1 MWALVKANQ
10 VIRIFNGAQA
20 FEHNDIKHPANIF
33 SSWSAEEKAAI
44 GLYPVQTD
52 NSNYKDP
59 TFYKNRSE
67 SFQFDATNKVVKK
80 VWKTAEDHE
89 MEDKT
94 VDGVTVE
101 GLKTKKVN
109 EVNNQAYTILKD
121 TDWMVIKA
129 SEVSDYSLPDNVS
142 KFRTAVRT
150 KSNDMVTRIKATK
163 DVRVLET
170 LYTYTNT
177 GTKEKPVMT
186 RPLGEFPKLE
196 DF

>member
-10 VIRIFNGAQA
+10 VIKIFNGAQA
-20 FEHNDIKHPANIF
+20 FEHNNIKHRANIF

-59 TFYKNRSE
+59 TFYKNRGE

-80 VWKTAEDHE
+80 VWKTAEDLE

-94 VDGVTVE
+94 VDGETVE

-142 KFRTAVRT
+142 KFRTAVRA

-177 GTKEKPVMT
+177 GTESKPVMT

>member
-10 VIRIFNGAQA
+10 VIKIFNGAQA
-20 FEHNDIKHPANIF
+20 FEHNNIKHPANIF
-33 SSWSAEEKAAI
+33 SSWSVEEKAAI

-59 TFYKNRSE
+59 TFYKNRGE
-67 SFQFDATNKVVKK
+67 SFQFDAVNKVVKK

-94 VDGVTVE
+94 VDGVIVE
-101 GLKTKKVN
+101 GVKTKKIN
-109 EVNNQAYTILKD
+109 DVNNQAYGILKN

-129 SEVSDYSLPDNVS
+129 SEVSDYSVPDNVS
-142 KFRTAVRT
+142 KFRTAVRE

-170 LYTYTNT
+170 LHTYTNT

>member
-1 MWALVKANQ
+1 MWALVKADQ
-10 VIRIFNGAQA
+10 VIRVFSGNQA

-33 SSWSAEEKAAI
+33 KSWSDTEKAAI
-44 GLYPVQTD
+44 GLYPVQED

-59 TFYKNRSE
+59 VFYINKG
-67 SFQFDATNKVVKK
+67 QTYTFDATNKIVKK
-80 VWKTAEDHE
+80 VWSSAVDKE

-94 VDGVTVE
+94 VNGVLVE
-101 GLKTKKVN
+101 GLKTQKVN
-109 EVNNQAYTILKD
+109 EANQQAFDILKT
-121 TDWMVIKA
+121 TDWMAIKA
-129 SEVSDYSLPDNVS
+129 SEVSDYSVPDNIS
-142 KFRTAVRT
+142 KFRTAVRA

-170 LYTYTNT
+170 LFTYTNT
-177 GTKEKPVMT
+177 GTESNPVMT

>member
-10 VIRIFNGAQA
+10 VIKIFNGAQA

-33 SSWSAEEKAAI
+33 SSWSDAEKAAI

-52 NSNYKDP
+52 HSNYKNP

-80 VWKTAEDHE
+80 VWKTAEDLE

-94 VDGVTVE
+94 VDGETVE

-129 SEVSDYSLPDNVS
+129 SEVSDYSVPDNVS
-142 KFRTAVRT
+142 KFRTAVRA

-170 LYTYTNT
+170 LYTYSNT
-177 GTKEKPVMT
+177 GTESKPVMT

>member
-10 VIRIFNGAQA
+10 VIKIFNGAQA

-59 TFYKNRSE
+59 KFYKNRSE

-80 VWKTAEDHE
+80 VWKTAEDLE

-94 VDGVTVE
+94 VDGETVE

-109 EVNNQAYTILKD
+109 EVNNQAYTILKN

-142 KFRTAVRT
+142 KFRTAVRA

-177 GTKEKPVMT
+177 GTESKPVMT

>member
-10 VIRIFNGAQA
+10 VIKIFNGAQA
-20 FEHNDIKHPANIF
+20 FEHNNIKHPANIF

-94 VDGVTVE
+94 VDGETVE

-177 GTKEKPVMT
+177 GTESKPVMT

>member
-10 VIRIFNGAQA
+10 VIKIFNGAQA
-20 FEHNDIKHPANIF
+20 FEHNNIKHPANIF

-80 VWKTAEDHE
+80 VWKTAEDLE

-94 VDGVTVE
+94 VDGETVE

-142 KFRTAVRT
+142 KFRTAVRA

-177 GTKEKPVMT
+177 GTESKPVMT

>member
-10 VIRIFNGAQA
+10 VIKILNSAQA

-33 SSWSAEEKAAI
+33 SSWSDAEKAAI
-44 GLYPVQTD
+44 GLYPIQED
-52 NSNYKDP
+52 RSNIKDA
-59 TFYKNRSE
+59 TFYKNRE
-67 SFQFDATNKVVKK
+67 GDYTFDATNKVVKK

-94 VDGVTVE
+94 VDGITVQ
-101 GLKTKKVN
+101 GLKTRKVN
-109 EVNNQAYTILKD
+109 EVNQHAYSILKD

-129 SEVSDYSLPDNVS
+129 SEVSDYTLPDNIE
-142 KFRTAVRT
+142 KFRTAVRS
-150 KSNDMVTRIKATK
+150 KSNDMVSRIKATK

-170 LYTYTNT
+170 LYTYSNT
-177 GTKEKPVMT
+177 GTESKPVMT

>member
-10 VIRIFNGAQA
+10 VIKIFNGAQA

-121 TDWMVIKA
+121 TDWMAIKA
-129 SEVSDYSLPDNVS
+129 SEVSDYSVPDNVS
-142 KFRTAVRT
+142 KFRTAVRA
-150 KSNDMVTRIKATK
+150 KSNEMVTRIKATK

-170 LYTYTNT
+170 LYTYSNT
-177 GTKEKPVMT
+177 GTEEKPVMT

>member
-10 VIRIFNGAQA
+10 VIKIFNTPQA
-20 FEHNDIKHPANIF
+20 FEHKDIKHPANIF

-44 GLYPVQTD
+44 GIYPVQED
-52 NSNYKDP
+52 RSNVKDEK
-59 TFYKNRSE
+59 FYKNREGGYS
-67 SFQFDATNKVVKK
+67 FDATNKVVKK
-80 VWKTAEDHE
+80 VWKTAEDHQ

-94 VDGVTVE
+94 VDGVNVQ
-101 GLKTKKVN
+101 GLKTRKVN

-121 TDWMVIKA
+121 TDWMAIKA
-129 SEVSDYSLPDNVS
+129 SEVSDYSVPDNVS
-142 KFRTAVRT
+142 KFRTAVRA

-177 GTKEKPVMT
+177 GTESKPVMT

>member
-10 VIRIFNGAQA
+10 VIKIFNGAQA

-59 TFYKNRSE
+59 TFYKNRGE

-80 VWKTAEDHE
+80 VWKTPEDHE

-101 GLKTKKVN
+101 GLKTRKVN
-109 EVNNQAYTILKD
+109 EVNNQAYNILKD
-121 TDWMVIKA
+121 TDWMAIKA
-129 SEVSDYSLPDNVS
+129 GEVSDYSLPDNVK
-142 KFRTAVRT
+142 KFRTAVRA

-177 GTKEKPVMT
+177 GTESKPVMT

>member
-10 VIRIFNGAQA
+10 VIKIFNGAQA

-59 TFYKNRSE
+59 TFYKNRGE

-80 VWKTAEDHE
+80 VWKTAEDLE

-94 VDGVTVE
+94 VDGETVE

>member
-10 VIRIFNGAQA
+10 VIRVFSGNEA

-59 TFYKNRSE
+59 TFYKNRGE

-80 VWKTAEDHE
+80 VWKTAEDLE

-94 VDGVTVE
+94 VDGETVE

-129 SEVSDYSLPDNVS
+129 SEVTDYSLPDNVS

-177 GTKEKPVMT
+177 GTESKPVMT

>member
-10 VIRIFNGAQA
+10 VIKIFNSPQA

-33 SSWSAEEKAAI
+33 SSWSAEEKSAI
-44 GLYPVQTD
+44 GLYPIQED
-52 NSNYKDP
+52 RSNVKDEK
-59 TFYKNRSE
+59 FYKNRE
-67 SFQFDATNKVVKK
+67 GGYTFDATNKVVKK
-80 VWKTAEDHE
+80 VWKTSEDLE

-94 VDGVTVE
+94 TNGVTVN
-101 GLKTKKVN
+101 GLKSVKVN
-109 EVNNQAYTILKD
+109 EVNQQAYDILKD

-129 SEVSDYSLPDNVS
+129 SEVSDYSLPDNVA

-170 LYTYTNT
+170 LYTYSNT
-177 GTKEKPVMT
+177 GTESKPVMT

>member
-10 VIRIFNGAQA
+10 VIKIFNGAQA
-20 FEHNDIKHPANIF
+20 FEHNDIKHPTNIF

-80 VWKTAEDHE
+80 VWKTAEDLE

-94 VDGVTVE
+94 VDGETVE

-177 GTKEKPVMT
+177 GTESKPVMT

>member
-10 VIRIFNGAQA
+10 VIKIFNGAQA
-20 FEHNDIKHPANIF
+20 FEHNDIKHPTNIF

-101 GLKTKKVN
+101 GLKTKKIN
-109 EVNNQAYTILKD
+109 EVNTQAFNILKP
-121 TDWMVIKA
+121 TDWMAIKA
-129 SEVSDYSLPDNVS
+129 SEVSDYSVPDNVS

-177 GTKEKPVMT
+177 GTNEKPVMT

>member
-10 VIRIFNGAQA
+10 VIKIFNGAQA
-20 FEHNDIKHPANIF
+20 FEHNDIKHPTNIF

-94 VDGVTVE
+94 VDGETVE
-101 GLKTKKVN
+101 GLKTKKIN

-121 TDWMVIKA
+121 TDWMAIKA
-129 SEVSDYSLPDNVS
+129 SEVSDYSVPDNVS
-142 KFRTAVRT
+142 KFRTAVRA

-177 GTKEKPVMT
+177 GTESKPVMT

>member
-10 VIRIFNGAQA
+10 VIKIFNGAQA

-177 GTKEKPVMT
+177 GTESKPVMT

>member
-10 VIRIFNGAQA
+10 VIKIFNGAQA
-20 FEHNDIKHPANIF
+20 FEHNNIKHPANIF

-80 VWKTAEDHE
+80 VWKTAEDLE

-94 VDGVTVE
+94 VDGETVE

-109 EVNNQAYTILKD
+109 EVNNQAYNILKD

-142 KFRTAVRT
+142 KFRTAVRA

-177 GTKEKPVMT
+177 GTESKPVMT

>member
-10 VIRIFNGAQA
+10 VIKIFNGAQA

-121 TDWMVIKA
+121 TDWMAIKA
-129 SEVSDYSLPDNVS
+129 SEVSDYSVPDNVS
-142 KFRTAVRT
+142 KFRTAVRA

>member
-10 VIRIFNGAQA
+10 VIKIFNSPQA

-33 SSWSAEEKAAI
+33 SSWSAEEKEAI
-44 GLYPVQTD
+44 GLYPIQED
-52 NSNYKDP
+52 RSNVKDEK
-59 TFYKNRSE
+59 FYKNRE
-67 SFQFDATNKVVKK
+67 GGYTFDATNKVVKK
-80 VWKTAEDHE
+80 VWKTSEDLE

-94 VDGVTVE
+94 TDGVTVK
-101 GLKTKKVN
+101 GLKSVKVN
-109 EVNNQAYTILKD
+109 EVNQQAYDILKD

-129 SEVSDYSLPDNVS
+129 SEVSNYSLPDNVA
-142 KFRTAVRT
+142 KFRAAVRT

-170 LYTYTNT
+170 LYTYSNT
-177 GTKEKPVMT
+177 GTESKPVMT

>member
-10 VIRIFNGAQA
+10 VIKIFNGAQA
-20 FEHNDIKHPANIF
+20 FEHNNIKHPANIF

-59 TFYKNRSE
+59 TFYKNRGE

-80 VWKTAEDHE
+80 VWKTAEDLE

-94 VDGVTVE
+94 VDGETVE

-163 DVRVLET
+163 DIRVLET

>member
-10 VIRIFNGAQA
+10 VIKIFNGAQA

-101 GLKTKKVN
+101 GLKTRKVN
-109 EVNNQAYTILKD
+109 EVNNQAYNILKD
-121 TDWMVIKA
+121 TDWMAIKA
-129 SEVSDYSLPDNVS
+129 GEVSDYSLPDNVK
-142 KFRTAVRT
+142 KFRTAVRA

-177 GTKEKPVMT
+177 GTESKPVMT

>member
-10 VIRIFNGAQA
+10 VIKIFNGAQA

-80 VWKTAEDHE
+80 VWKTAEDLE

-94 VDGVTVE
+94 VDGETVE
-101 GLKTKKVN
+101 GLKTKKIN

-129 SEVSDYSLPDNVS
+129 SEVSNYSLPDNVS
-142 KFRTAVRT
+142 KFRTAVRA

-177 GTKEKPVMT
+177 GTESKPVMT

>member
-10 VIRIFNGAQA
+10 VIKIFNGAQA

-142 KFRTAVRT
+142 KFRTAVRA

-177 GTKEKPVMT
+177 GTESKPVMT

>member
-10 VIRIFNGAQA
+10 VIKIFNGAQA

-33 SSWSAEEKAAI
+33 SNWSAEEKAAI

-94 VDGVTVE
+94 VDGETVE
-101 GLKTKKVN
+101 GLKTKKIN

-121 TDWMVIKA
+121 TDWMAIKA
-129 SEVSDYSLPDNVS
+129 SEVSDYSVPDNVS
-142 KFRTAVRT
+142 KFRTAVRA

-177 GTKEKPVMT
+177 GTESKPVMT

>member
-10 VIRIFNGAQA
+10 VIKIFNGAQA

-80 VWKTAEDHE
+80 VWKTAEDLE

-94 VDGVTVE
+94 VDGETVE
-101 GLKTKKVN
+101 GLKTKKIN
-109 EVNNQAYTILKD
+109 EVNQQAFDILKQ

-129 SEVSDYSLPDNVS
+129 SEVSDYSVPDNIA
-142 KFRTAVRT
+142 KFRAAVRT

-170 LYTYTNT
+170 LYKYSNT
-177 GTKEKPVMT
+177 GTESKPVMS

>member
-10 VIRIFNGAQA
+10 VIKIFNGAQA
-20 FEHNDIKHPANIF
+20 FEHNEIKHPANIF

-142 KFRTAVRT
+142 KFRTAVRA

-177 GTKEKPVMT
+177 GTESKPVMT

>member
-10 VIRIFNGAQA
+10 VIKIFNGKQA
-20 FEHNDIKHPANIF
+20 FEHNDIKHPSNIF
-33 SSWSAEEKAAI
+33 TSWSDAEKAAL
-44 GLYPVQTD
+44 GLYPVQID

-59 TFYKNRSE
+59 TFYKNRGE
-67 SFQFDATNKVVKK
+67 SFQFDATNKIVKK

-109 EVNNQAYTILKD
+109 EVNNQAYTILID

-177 GTKEKPVMT
+177 GTESKPVMT

>member
-10 VIRIFNGAQA
+10 VIKIFNGAQA

-80 VWKTAEDHE
+80 VWKTPEDHE

-94 VDGVTVE
+94 VDGETVE
-101 GLKTKKVN
+101 GLKTRKVN

-142 KFRTAVRT
+142 KFRTAVRA

-177 GTKEKPVMT
+177 GTESKPVMT

>member
-10 VIRIFNGAQA
+10 VIKIFNTPQA
-20 FEHNDIKHPANIF
+20 FEHKDIKHPANIF

-44 GLYPVQTD
+44 GIYPVQED
-52 NSNYKDP
+52 RSNVKDEK
-59 TFYKNRSE
+59 FYKNREGGYS
-67 SFQFDATNKVVKK
+67 FDATNKVVKK
-80 VWKTAEDHE
+80 VWKTAEDHQ

-94 VDGVTVE
+94 VDGVNVQ
-101 GLKTKKVN
+101 GLKTRKVN

-129 SEVSDYSLPDNVS
+129 SEVSDYSVPDNVT
-142 KFRTAVRT
+142 KFRAAVRA
-150 KSNDMVTRIKATK
+150 KSNDMVLRIKATK

-177 GTKEKPVMT
+177 GTESKPVMT

>member
-10 VIRIFNGAQA
+10 VIKIFNGAQA

-59 TFYKNRSE
+59 SFYKNRSE

-80 VWKTAEDHE
+80 VWKTAEDLE

-94 VDGVTVE
+94 VDGETVE

-142 KFRTAVRT
+142 KFRTAVRA

-170 LYTYTNT
+170 FYTYTNT

>member
-10 VIRIFNGAQA
+10 VIKIFNGAQA
-20 FEHNDIKHPANIF
+20 FEHNNIKHPANIF

-59 TFYKNRSE
+59 TFYKNRGE

-80 VWKTAEDHE
+80 VWKTAEDLE

-94 VDGVTVE
+94 VDGETVE

-109 EVNNQAYTILKD
+109 EVNNQAYNILKD

-177 GTKEKPVMT
+177 GTESKPVMT

>member
-10 VIRIFNGAQA
+10 VIKIFNGAQA

-33 SSWSAEEKAAI
+33 SSWSDAEKAAI

-177 GTKEKPVMT
+177 GTESKPVMT